1 MRVRALPLAE
11 ASPTRVGN
19 LLALEPARAAA
30 GQCGCPGVAPVSLTP
45 RDWLPARLPRKF
57 CTVLLAH
64 PRARPLDARAHPSD
78 RAHVPVAMVR
88 CYTCDTHLSAEEQQ
102 LPGDPRCKMCRT
114 DFGEFGAEAKEQQEQ
129 EYRRSLR
136 LQAQRQRD
144 EHQAGSERERLALQP
159 YRPPAIDPIPDEWL
173 QARALTLPNL
183 QGFQEEQHPYDY
195 SVSYGEAWAVPGSLL
210 DASSALIA
218 PASSDPAEMPAFAVV
233 YKVSSQIDD
242 LLGSDMFPMR
252 AHRWEV
258 RPVEVDGAMT
268 SWAGPPTVLL
278 AEGSEHAWPPAMK
291 AASSNRR

>member
-1 MRVRALPLAE
+1 
-11 ASPTRVGN
+11 
-19 LLALEPARAAA
+19 
-30 GQCGCPGVAPVSLTP
+30 
-45 RDWLPARLPRKF
+45 
-57 CTVLLAH
+57 
-64 PRARPLDARAHPSD
+64 
-78 RAHVPVAMVR
+78 
-88 CYTCDTHLSAEEQQ
+88 
-102 LPGDPRCKMCRT
+102 MCRT